1 MVTHAQRVAMKGV
14 PSFLLNCPRCFATL
28 RLLNVADPWS
38 FGDRASMVIVMKKGS
53 SREDLARVTRAVE
66 RLGFCPHVLPGHERT
81 AVAISGNPGS
91 IDPDTFER
99 LPGVSRA
106 IAISPPFKLASRET
120 KPEDTVVRL
129 GSKRIGGGGLFVIA
143 GPCAVESADQML
155 ETARLMKL
163 AGADALRGGAFK
175 PRSSPYSFQGLGK
188 AGLVILAA
196 ARQATGLAIITE
208 AVDEASLELVGEYAD
223 VVQIGARNMQN
234 YELLKRAGR
243 LKKPVLLK
251 RGLSA
256 SLEDL
261 LLSAEYVLAE
271 GNPDVVLCERGIRTF
286 SRHSRYTLDL
296 SVVPAAR
303 AMSHLPMVVDPSH
316 AVGRGDRIPPMARA
330 AVAAGADGVM
340 IEVHPT
346 PDEALSDGRQALL
359 PQQGAELIAQLRAIA
374 SIVSRK
380 AEALL

>member
-1 MVTHAQRVAMKGV
+1 MKGV
-14 PSFLLNCPRCFATL
+14 PAFLLNYSRRFATL
-28 RLLNVADPWS
+28 RALNVADRWS

-66 RLGFCPHVLPGHERT
+66 QLGFCPHVLPGLERT
-81 AVAISGNPGS
+81 AVGITGNPGPL
-91 IDPDTFER
+91 DPDTFER
-99 LPGVSRA
+99 LPGVARA
-106 IAISPPFKLASRET
+106 IPISLPFKLASREMQ
-120 KPEDTVVRL
+120 PRDTVVRV
-129 GSKRIGGGGLFVIA
+129 GSKAIGGGGLFVIA
-143 GPCAVESADQML
+143 GPCAVETAEQIL

-188 AGLVILAA
+188 EGLVLLAK
-196 ARQATGLAIITE
+196 AREATGLAIVTE
-208 AVDEASLELVGEYAD
+208 AVDEASLELVGEFAD

-234 YELLKRAGR
+234 YELLKRVGR
-243 LKKPVLLK
+243 LRKPVLLK

-256 SLEDL
+256 TLEDL

-271 GNPDVVLCERGIRTF
+271 GNPDVILCERGIRTF

-303 AMSHLPMVVDPSH
+303 SLSHLPIVVDPSH
-316 AVGRGDRIPPMARA
+316 AVGRSDRVPSMARA

-340 IEVHPT
+340 IEVHPV
-346 PDEALSDGRQALL
+346 PGEALSDGRQALL
-359 PQQGAELIAQLRAIA
+359 PQQSADLIAQLRAIA
-374 SIVSRK
+374 AIVSRK